1 MRRVERNQILPLDKY
16 ESLRN
21 EFRQKAMAAKALRR
35 VHVGEHLT
43 FLFEN
48 HETTLYQVQEMLRT
62 EKTTDEAHIRHEI
75 ETYNEILGEQGELG
89 CTLLIEID
97 DPQKRDTLLR
107 EWLKLPEH
115 IYIKTQSG
123 SKVRPQFDARQ
134 VGEQRISS
142 VHYMRFRL
150 GDQIPVGVGCDM
162 PELNLESA
170 LSPQQTAAFC
180 QDILAR

>member
-1 MRRVERNQILPLDKY
+1 MRRVERSQIQPLDKY
-16 ESLRN
+16 ESTRE
-21 EFRQKAMAAKALRR
+21 EFRQKAMSAKGLRR

-48 HETTLYQVQEMLRT
+48 HETTMYQVQEMLRT
-62 EKTTDEAHIRHEI
+62 EKTTDEAHIMHEI

-107 EWLKLPEH
+107 KWLKLPEF

-123 SKVRPQFDARQ
+123 NKVRPQFDERQ
-134 VGEQRISS
+134 VGEHRISS

-150 GDQIPVGVGCDM
+150 GDQIPVGVGCDL

>member
-1 MRRVERNQILPLDKY
+1 MRRVERKQVLSLDKY
-16 ESLRN
+16 EASRDD
-21 EFRQKAMAAKALRR
+21 FRQKAMTAKALRR

-48 HETTLYQVQEMLRT
+48 HETTLYQIQEMLRA
-62 EKTTDEAHIRHEI
+62 EKTTDEAHIKHEI

-97 DPQKRDTLLR
+97 DPAKRDVLLR
-107 EWLKLPEH
+107 QWLKLPEF
-115 IYIKTQSG
+115 IYVLTQSG

-134 VGEQRISS
+134 VGEHRISS

-150 GDQIPVGVGCDM
+150 GDQIPVGVGCDL
-162 PELNLESA
+162 PDLTLEAA
-170 LSPQQTAAFC
+170 LSAQQTAAFC

>member
-1 MRRVERNQILPLDKY
+1 MRRVERQQVLPLEQY
-16 ESLRN
+16 EGKRD
-21 EFRQKAMAAKALRR
+21 EIRQKAMLAKGLRR

-48 HETTLYQVQEMLRT
+48 HETTLYQIQEMLRA
-62 EKTTDEAHIRHEI
+62 EKTTHEQHIRHEI

-97 DPQKRDTLLR
+97 EPQKRDDLLR
-107 EWLKLPEH
+107 RWLKLPES
-115 IYIKTQSG
+115 IYLKTQDG
-123 SKVRPQFDARQ
+123 TLVRPQFDARQ

-142 VHYMRFRL
+142 VHYLKFRL
-150 GDQIPVGVGCDM
+150 GDQIPVAVGCDL
-162 PELNLESA
+162 PDLGLEAA
-170 LSPQQTAAFC
+170 LTPQQTAALC